1 MQNFHVAVGE
11 NQQGLQLVFA
21 ALPRF
26 LPNTLFATLLF
37 PSFFVQDFH
46 VAVGEDQQG
55 LQLVFEML
63 HLFLEQ
69 PRWDDSAMERAKQA
83 FLSGGR

>member
-1 MQNFHVAVGE
+1 MLHN
-11 NQQGLQLVFA
+11 
-21 ALPRF
+21 
-26 LPNTLFATLLF
+26 LF
-37 PSFFVQDFH
+37 PPPHVPLSLCVQDFH